1 MLDSQSDARDE
12 LRYVIRKKTKT
23 EFNEL
28 VDRLETYLKDD
39 TGMKRIEEARKY
51 ITSNWT
57 AAKLR
62 LRHKDGVKGCS
73 AEGHVSHILSSRM
86 SSRPM
91 GWSVKGASK
100 MAQMRAYYVNGGDM
114 LELVRYQKRE
124 LPKAAGA
131 EYNILSS
138 VDIIRSEKNRHG
150 QLGKYM
156 ETLKNTVPLDI
167 KKKAYFQSHVWS
179 L

>member
-1 MLDSQSDARDE
+1 
-12 LRYVIRKKTKT
+12 
-23 EFNEL
+23 
-28 VDRLETYLKDD
+28 
-39 TGMKRIEEARKY
+39 
-51 ITSNWT
+51 
-57 AAKLR
+57 
-62 LRHKDGVKGCS
+62 
-73 AEGHVSHILSSRM
+73 
-86 SSRPM
+86 
-91 GWSVKGASK
+91 

-156 ETLKNTVPLDI
+156 EILKNTVPLDI

>member
-1 MLDSQSDARDE
+1 MINSFKEFTSDLYTLVE
-12 LRYVIRKKTKT
+12 NVIIKSGYMEYLMT
-23 EFNEL
+23 
-28 VDRLETYLKDD
+28 DR
-39 TGMKRIEEARKY
+39 MEEAREY
-51 ITSNWT
+51 ITSNWM

-73 AEGHVSHILSSRM
+73 AEGHVSHVLASRM

-91 GWSVKGASK
+91 GWSIKGASK
-100 MAQMRAYYVNGGDM
+100 MAQMRAYYLNGGDM

-131 EYNILSS
+131 EYDILTSLD
-138 VDIIRSEKNRHG
+138 VIRSERNRHG

-156 ETLKNTVPLDI
+156 ETITHKVNLDT
-167 KKKAYFQSHVWS
+167 KKKAYFASHIWGI
-179 L
+179 

>member
-39 TGMKRIEEARKY
+39 TSMKRIEEARKY